1 MNEAIFGAG
10 VASYPA
16 GVLLRT
22 SVYST
27 NLRAA
32 FSLVCADDGMPYGAL
47 SVNVPDAD
55 LAEDE
60 ILASADWNLPAELKA
75 ALLGTGKFVQTGRS
89 NQVGLGRGEIWR
101 IADPE
106 LLSQV
111 AAARVVTRRT
121 RPVRRAEALA

>member
-1 MNEAIFGAG
+1 MDPIVYGAG
-10 VASYPA
+10 LASYPP
-16 GVLLRT
+16 GVLLRA

-47 SVNVPDAD
+47 SVNVPGAD

-75 ALLGTGKFVQTGRS
+75 ALLTTGKFVHTGRS

-101 IADPE
+101 VADPE

-111 AAARVVTRRT
+111 AAARVDARRS
-121 RPVRRAEALA
+121 RPIRRAAALA